1 MRGRSEKVMNSEV
14 YSKEFKEA
22 AVKKVIQLGPSK
34 AAKELGL
41 PVSTI
46 FGWKKMYGMS
56 NSMKTKKTKSVD
68 KWTPEEKLDAVIK
81 TATMDELT
89 LGEFLRREGLFMAN
103 LEQWK
108 TDLTNGLK
116 SAAGRPR
123 KDPELFELRKKE
135 EELRRELKRKAKAL
149 AEFAARVV
157 LLKKSHLLFGV
168 DEDN

>member
-1 MRGRSEKVMNSEV
+1 
-14 YSKEFKEA
+14 
-22 AVKKVIQLGPSK
+22 
-34 AAKELGL
+34 
-41 PVSTI
+41 
-46 FGWKKMYGMS
+46 
-56 NSMKTKKTKSVD
+56 
-68 KWTPEEKLDAVIK
+68 
-81 TATMDELT
+81 MDELT

-135 EELRRELKRKAKAL
+135 EELIRELKRKDKAL

>member
-1 MRGRSEKVMNSEV
+1 MRSEV
-14 YSKEFKEA
+14 YSKEFKDA
-22 AVKKVIQLGPSK
+22 AVKKVIKLGPSK

-46 FGWKKMYGMS
+46 FGWSKMYGMS
-56 NSMKTKKTKSVD
+56 SSMKTKKTKSVD

-116 SAAGRPR
+116 SAAGSLERILNSLSY
-123 KDPELFELRKKE
+123 EKK
-135 EELRRELKRKAKAL
+135 
-149 AEFAARVV
+149 
-157 LLKKSHLLFGV
+157 KKNL
-168 DEDN
+168 